1 METIKIKIEKKPY
14 KVLAAR
20 TEEERAQGLQEVEEM
35 DNDEGCIFFYDE
47 PQHVDFWMKD
57 CDIPLDII
65 FFGEDKE
72 VISVKKGEPNNE
84 DFISEDNVKYVVEL
98 NAGSDVE
105 PGDVLE
111 VDSDD
116 DYADDESDLE
126 LEPNTMYVIGSDGQ
140 PQAQLEGNE
149 RIFSR
154 SNTRVIIRKA
164 KKAYKTKQD
173 SDYKSLGRYVFKAIE
188 QQNKRKPEYVKAK
201 TANENK

>member
-1 METIKIKIEKKPY
+1 
-14 KVLAAR
+14 
-20 TEEERAQGLQEVEEM
+20 
-35 DNDEGCIFFYDE
+35 
-47 PQHVDFWMKD
+47 MKD

-65 FFGEDKE
+65 FIGEDKE

-116 DYADDESDLE
+116 DYADEESDLE
-126 LEPNTMYVIGSDGQ
+126 LDPNTMYVVGSDGQ
-140 PQAQLEGNE
+140 PQASLVGGE

-154 SNTRVIIRKA
+154 TSTKVIIRKA
-164 KKAYKTKQD
+164 KKAFQSKSD
-173 SDYKSLGRYVFKAIE
+173 VDYKALGRYIFKEIDA
-188 QQNKRKPEYVKAK
+188 QNHRKAEYVKAK
-201 TANENK
+201 TAK

>member
-20 TEEERAQGLQEVEEM
+20 TEEERVQGLQNVEEM
-35 DNDEGCIFFYDE
+35 DDDEGCIFFYDE

-57 CDIPLDII
+57 CDIALDII

-116 DYADDESDLE
+116 DFTEDDSNLE

-140 PQAQLEGNE
+140 PQAILEGGE

-154 SNTRVIIRKA
+154 KSSSVIIRKA
-164 KKAYKTKQD
+164 EKAFQSKSD
-173 SDYKSLGRYVFKAIE
+173 VDYKALGRYVFKEIDA
-188 QQNKRKPEYVKAK
+188 QNNRKAEYVKAK
-201 TANENK
+201 KVDA

>member
-72 VISVKKGEPNNE
+72 VISVKKGKPNNE

-105 PGDVLE
+105 PGDILE
-111 VDSDD
+111 VGSDD
-116 DYADDESDLE
+116 DYVDEESDLE

-140 PQAQLEGNE
+140 PQAQLEGGE
-149 RIFSR
+149 RIMSR
-154 SNTRVIIRKA
+154 KATRVIIRKA
-164 KKAYKTKQD
+164 EKAFQSKSD
-173 SDYKSLGRYVFKAIE
+173 VDYKALGRYVFKEIDA
-188 QQNKRKPEYVKAK
+188 QNHRKAEYVKAK
-201 TANENK
+201 EK